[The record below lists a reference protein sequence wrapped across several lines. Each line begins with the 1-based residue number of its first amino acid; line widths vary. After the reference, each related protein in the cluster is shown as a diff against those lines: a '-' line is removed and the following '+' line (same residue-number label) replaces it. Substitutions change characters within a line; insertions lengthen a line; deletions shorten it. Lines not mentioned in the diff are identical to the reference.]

1 LPLCW
6 RAMLDRYNQRLRS
19 RKDREHRS
27 QLEADVEQALINQG
41 YSPQYEPER
50 FPYVLHKKYTPDF
63 KIGSV
68 YVEVK
73 GWWPPAERSKFL
85 AVILSNPGLP
95 IFVALQRPNLT
106 LSKRSRTTYSQWCVK
121 HGIAWSP
128 IPIPP
133 SFMQS
138 WMEGQRPTFPA
149 PEPAAK
155 AQTGQRSTRM
165 GPSTASSAS
174 SGTAKT
180 ERPGSGQ

>member
-1 LPLCW
+1 
-6 RAMLDRYNQRLRS
+6 MLDRYNRRLRS

-27 QLEADVEQALINQG
+27 QLETDVEQALINQG
-41 YSPQYEPER
+41 YSPQYETER
-50 FPYVLHKKYTPDF
+50 FSYVLHKKYTPDF
-63 KIGSV
+63 KVGSV
-68 YVEVK
+68 YIEVK
-73 GWWPPAERSKFL
+73 GWWPPSERSKFL

-106 LSKRSRTTYSQWCVK
+106 LNKRSRTTYAEWCIK

-149 PEPAAK
+149 PERTAK
-155 AQTGQRSTRM
+155 AQTAQ
-165 GPSTASSAS
+165 PSTQMDLSIASSAS
-174 SGTAKT
+174 NATAKT
-180 ERPGSGQ
+180 EHLGNDQ